1 MSKVKTKDNEAS
13 VAKFLDSI
21 PDDGQ
26 RSDARV
32 LLELMQKATKTEPK
46 MWGGSI
52 VGFGTY
58 HYVDKSGR
66 EGDWCLAGFSPRKG
80 TLTLFMLGGWEQDAK
95 LLAKLGKHSLRQ
107 EILYIKRLD
116 DVNGPALK
124 RLISTALKAPR
135 KLRKPKRRNR
145 LRPKADGPP
154 GRLAGTAVL
163 ETVQNLQNRS
173 APAREAQH

>member
-1 MSKVKTKDNEAS
+1 MAEVKTKAKEAS

-26 RSDARV
+26 RSDSR
-32 LLELMQKATKTEPK
+32 LLLKLMQKATKTEPK

-66 EGDWCLAGFSPRKG
+66 EGDWCVAGFSPRKE
-80 TLTLFMLGGWEQDAK
+80 TLTLFMLGGWEQYAE

-107 EILYIKRLD
+107 EILTIKRLD

-124 RLISTALKAPR
+124 RLLGAAF
-135 KLRKPKRRNR
+135 KRA
-145 LRPKADGPP
+145 KTIAQ
-154 GRLAGTAVL
+154 A
-163 ETVQNLQNRS
+163 
-173 APAREAQH
+173 EAKKQA

>member
-1 MSKVKTKDNEAS
+1 MSEAKTKVNEAS

-26 RSDARV
+26 RSDSRV
-32 LLELMQKATKTEPK
+32 LLELMQQLTKTDPK

-66 EGDWCLAGFSPRKG
+66 EGDWCLAGFSPRKQ
-80 TLTLFMLGGWEQDAK
+80 TLTLYMLGGWEQYAD
-95 LLAKLGKHSLRQ
+95 LLAKLGKHSLRK

-124 RLISTALKAPR
+124 RLIGTALKRA
-135 KLRKPKRRNR
+135 KEI
-145 LRPKADGPP
+145 AQ
-154 GRLAGTAVL
+154 A
-163 ETVQNLQNRS
+163 
-173 APAREAQH
+173 EAKKQA